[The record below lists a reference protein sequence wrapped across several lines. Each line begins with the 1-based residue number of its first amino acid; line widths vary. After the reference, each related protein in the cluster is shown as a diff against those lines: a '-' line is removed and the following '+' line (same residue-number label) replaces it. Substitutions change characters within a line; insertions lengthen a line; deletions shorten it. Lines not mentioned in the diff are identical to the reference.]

1 MSGLELV
8 FLAKGAHLI
17 LKMNLWADIGLLDHS
32 FPWGVVLTL
41 ANFSLAVRASYIL
54 PILKHSLGEN
64 LEKHE
69 EVLFLPL
76 DITKTQ
82 KPVCHFE
89 FWGGPLKLAKS
100 H

>member
-1 MSGLELV
+1 MNSRSFISLGCRSHRV
-8 FLAKGAHLI
+8 I
-17 LKMNLWADIGLLDHS
+17 LS
-32 FPWGVVLTL
+32 EVRE

>member
-1 MSGLELV
+1 MNSGSFISLGCHSH
-8 FLAKGAHLI
+8 LAI
-17 LKMNLWADIGLLDHS
+17 LS
-32 FPWGVVLTL
+32 EVRE

-64 LEKHE
+64 LEKHG
-69 EVLFLPL
+69 EVPFLPL
-76 DITKTQ
+76 DITKNQ

-89 FWGGPLKLAKS
+89 FWGGPLKLAKF